1 MDKDVTIILG
11 DSDRGHSVLFK
22 RHLQQWGFKYPIL
35 RFSDGQGVLDFLHWA
50 REGDCRISDRM
61 YLVMMT
67 LSMLL
72 MGGLDVL
79 KAMKQDPDFKNMPVI
94 ILTNTKDEKN
104 TADCLD
110 AGCDA
115 ILEKPLEKEAFT
127 RALANIGVIKM
138 PFPIA

>member
-1 MDKDVTIILG
+1 MDKEITIILG
-11 DSDRGHSVLFK
+11 DSDRGHSVLFE
-22 RHLQQWGFKYPIL
+22 RELQQWGFKYPIL

-61 YLVMMT
+61 YIVMMT
-67 LSMLL
+67 L

-79 KAMKQDPDFKNMPVI
+79 TAMKHDPDFKNMPVI

-115 ILEKPLEKEAFT
+115 ILSKPLKKEAFA
-127 RALANIGVIKM
+127 RALANIGVIQM
-138 PFPIA
+138 SFSIA

>member
-11 DSDRGHSVLFK
+11 DSDRGHSVLFE
-22 RHLQQWGFKYPIL
+22 RELQQWGFKYPIL
-35 RFSDGQGVLDFLHWA
+35 RFADGQGVLDFLRWA

-67 LSMLL
+67 LSMPL

-94 ILTNTKDEKN
+94 ILTNTKDEEN
-104 TADCLD
+104 IAACLD

-115 ILEKPLEKEAFT
+115 VLKKPVEKEAFT
-127 RALANIGVIKM
+127 RAMVNTGAFKM
-138 PFPIA
+138 SFSIS